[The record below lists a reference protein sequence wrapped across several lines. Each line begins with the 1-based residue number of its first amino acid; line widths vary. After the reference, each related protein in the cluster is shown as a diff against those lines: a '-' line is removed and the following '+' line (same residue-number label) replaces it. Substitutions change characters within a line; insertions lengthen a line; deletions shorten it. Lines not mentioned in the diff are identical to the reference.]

1 MFCGVTKTVVRAGL
15 VTALAGG
22 VAVAVAGPDTVRAFL
37 TQARGNVQ
45 AAIGS
50 QISDP
55 VALRAQMQ
63 GLAEQYPA
71 RIAEVKGDLAELTE
85 QMTQLEREQAVAKKV
100 VAMADA
106 DLEQMKDVL
115 ARAEAAKVSNGTAL
129 VRVRFEDE
137 RSAISLDDAYGKA
150 NRVTQLRNAYATKVG
165 DVDRDLGYLG
175 QQKERLENLLTQ
187 LTTEH
192 TEFQSQ
198 LFSMNQQVEAIQ
210 RNDRMIDM
218 MEKRQACMDK
228 HSRYRASSLD
238 DVKGRLADIRAKQE
252 AKLDAFGQA
261 TDVRN
266 YENAA
271 KYLLDN
277 DGAASLKNRIVPKKD
292 VEIRPSVIEI
302 GPGSEPK
309 KDAPKAGK
317 GEAHVEYV
325 GPLAGR

>member
-37 TQARGNVQ
+37 HQARGNVQ
-45 AAIGS
+45 TAIGS

-55 VALRAQMQ
+55 VALRSQMQ
-63 GLAEQYPA
+63 SLAEQYPA
-71 RIAEVKGDLAELTE
+71 RIAEVKGDLAELNE
-85 QMTQLEREQAVAKKV
+85 QITQLQREQSVARKV

-106 DLEQMKDVL
+106 DLSGMRDVL
-115 ARAEAAKVSNGTAL
+115 ARAEAAKIEAGTSL

-137 RSAISLDDAYGKA
+137 KSPMSLDDAYGKA

-165 DVDRDLGYLG
+165 DVDRDLGYLS

-187 LTTEH
+187 LSTEH

-198 LFSMNQQVEAIQ
+198 LFSLNQQVEAIQ

-218 MEKRQACMDK
+218 MEKRQASMDK
-228 HSRYRASSLD
+228 HSRYRASSID

-277 DGAASLKNRIVPKKD
+277 EGGSAIKSKITTPKQI
-292 VEIRPSVIEI
+292 EIRPSVIEI
-302 GPGSEPK
+302 GPGHEQNAK
-309 KDAPKAGK
+309 KSDKSSASVPYA
-317 GEAHVEYV
+317 
-325 GPLAGR
+325 GPLAQR